1 MTSLGEAIV
10 NGGGVRL
17 LQVMENAG
25 RNAAEW
31 VLRMAGSGPLPRVLV
46 LAGPEDNGAVGV
58 CAARH
63 LANHDVDV
71 ALALTDPTHL
81 SDDALQQW
89 KAFQET
95 PGHELPIERLEGEH
109 PDVVID
115 ALSGYTSAG
124 PLHGRAAQAIEWTN
138 GVDADI
144 VSLDV
149 PSGIN
154 ATTGEAAGSAVFPHV
169 TVTFALPFTGLHEA
183 NAGEIILTDV
193 GIPVGAFLRAGIPP
207 PLLGQTPP
215 PRVRSRVSGV
225 VVSFSLLPG
234 SHSGTVECADVGK
247 PGTSPMQGHVHAMVE
262 CKLSARITGAT
273 SAIHVQ

>member
-1 MTSLGEAIV
+1 MSVNAAVNDAENRPYFITEDGLEVAAVTATQMTSLGEAIV

-17 LQVMENAG
+17 LQLMENAG

-31 VLRMAGSGPLPRVLV
+31 VLGMAGSGPLPRVLV

-81 SDDALQQW
+81 SDAALQQR

-115 ALSGYTSAG
+115 ALSGYISAG

-149 PSGIN
+149 PSGVN

-169 TVTFALPFTGLHEA
+169 TVTFALPFTGLHEE
-183 NAGEIILTDV
+183 NAGEIILADV
-193 GIPVGAFLRAGIPP
+193 GIPVGAFLRAGIPY
-207 PLLGQTPP
+207 
-215 PRVRSRVSGV
+215 
-225 VVSFSLLPG
+225 
-234 SHSGTVECADVGK
+234 
-247 PGTSPMQGHVHAMVE
+247 TSPFDRRYWV
-262 CKLSARITGAT
+262 KLRRHESARSVRALL
-273 SAIHVQ
+273 